1 MIASINTVFN
11 EFYFYKNVNPFEENR
26 GEEEQ
31 VDYDFLYNQKHIIE
45 RKEDSNRNYDD
56 DDDDDLES
64 VGKND
69 LYHYHFGDYYESI
82 NNIEIQ
88 KEVMES
94 IRQQETFEFEND
106 TSENRKRLYESEDE
120 EYNEYHD
127 DEEYD
132 YEKENSF
139 TQFGDIFTFT
149 LRTNPE
155 TKEKCFDTIEYGQ
168 DTFLSYSLAIHVV
181 TTKSFFPSLLSI
193 HSWILSRRL
202 FLLVS
207 MAV

>member
-1 MIASINTVFN
+1 MITSII
-11 EFYFYKNVNPFEENR
+11 EAYGGFYFYTNLNPFEENR

-31 VDYDFLYNQKHIIE
+31 VDYDRLYNQKHIIE
-45 RKEDSNRNYDD
+45 REDRHDD
-56 DDDDDLES
+56 DNKKKKYDLES
-64 VGKND
+64 VDEND

-88 KEVMES
+88 KKVIES

-106 TSENRKRLYESEDE
+106 TSENRKRLYESEDDEYE
-120 EYNEYHD
+120 EKE
-127 DEEYD
+127 
-132 YEKENSF
+132 ENSF

-181 TTKSFFPSLLSI
+181 TTRSFFPSLLSI
-193 HSWILSRRL
+193 HSWIPSRRL

>member
-1 MIASINTVFN
+1 MIENINDAYK
-11 EFYFYKNVNPFEENR
+11 EFYFYTNVNPFEENR

-31 VDYDFLYNQKHIIE
+31 VDYDRLYNQKHIKE
-45 RKEDSNRNYDD
+45 RKNRHAHDNKKKKY
-56 DDDDDLES
+56 DLES
-64 VGKND
+64 VDEND

-88 KEVMES
+88 KKVIES

-106 TSENRKRLYESEDE
+106 TSENRKRLYESEDDEYE
-120 EYNEYHD
+120 EKE
-127 DEEYD
+127 
-132 YEKENSF
+132 ENSF

-181 TTKSFFPSLLSI
+181 TTRSFFPSLLSI
-193 HSWILSRRL
+193 HSWIPSRRL

>member
-1 MIASINTVFN
+1 M
-11 EFYFYKNVNPFEENR
+11 NPFEENR
-26 GEEEQ
+26 GEEEH
-31 VDYDFLYNQKHIIE
+31 VDYHRIYNQKHIIE
-45 RKEDSNRNYDD
+45 RKVDDSDD
-56 DDDDDLES
+56 DDNKSICNLES
-64 VGKND
+64 VDEND
-69 LYHYHFGDYYESI
+69 LYHYHFGDYYESMSD
-82 NNIEIQ
+82 IEIQ

-181 TTKSFFPSLLSI
+181 TTRSFFPSLLSI
-193 HSWILSRRL
+193 HSWIPSRRL

>member
-31 VDYDFLYNQKHIIE
+31 VDYDRLYNQKHIKE
-45 RKEDSNRNYDD
+45 RKNRHPHDNEKKKY
-56 DDDDDLES
+56 DLES
-64 VGKND
+64 VDEND

-88 KEVMES
+88 KKVIES

-132 YEKENSF
+132 YEKESSF

-193 HSWILSRRL
+193 HSWIPSRRL

>member
-31 VDYDFLYNQKHIIE
+31 VDYDRLYNQKHIIE
-45 RKEDSNRNYDD
+45 RKVDDNDD

-193 HSWILSRRL
+193 HSWIPSRRL

>member
-11 EFYFYKNVNPFEENR
+11 EFYFSTNVNPLEENR

-31 VDYDFLYNQKHIIE
+31 VDYDRLYNQKHIIE
-45 RKEDSNRNYDD
+45 RKVDDSDD
-56 DDDDDLES
+56 DNNTKKKYDLES
-64 VGKND
+64 VDEND

-88 KEVMES
+88 KEVIES

-106 TSENRKRLYESEDE
+106 TSENRKRLYESEDDEYE
-120 EYNEYHD
+120 EKE
-127 DEEYD
+127 
-132 YEKENSF
+132 ENSF

-181 TTKSFFPSLLSI
+181 TTRSFFPSLLSI
-193 HSWILSRRL
+193 HSWIPSRRL